1 MQLSFEYD
9 RAYIPAFPVLDFRVS
24 ATRNG
29 RQQTLRGLI
38 DSGSDITQIPLPV
51 LRAIEARD
59 VDDRWVRDAS
69 GLRVP
74 VTIYVVQL
82 QIGSVILPS
91 VEVVG
96 RTGLNETIIG
106 QDVLNQF
113 IVTLNGLA
121 NVTEIRD

>member
-9 RAYIPAFPVLDFRVS
+9 RAYFPAFPVLDFTIS
-24 ATRNG
+24 TTMDG
-29 RQQTLRGLI
+29 RQQTMSGLI

-51 LRAIEARD
+51 LQEIGARD

-82 QIGSVILPS
+82 QIGSSVLPS
-91 VEVVG
+91 VEVAG
-96 RTGLNETIIG
+96 RTGSNETIIG
-106 QDVLNQF
+106 RDVLNQF

>member
-1 MQLSFEYD
+1 M
-9 RAYIPAFPVLDFRVS
+9 
-24 ATRNG
+24 
-29 RQQTLRGLI
+29 
-38 DSGSDITQIPLPV
+38 
-51 LRAIEARD
+51 
-59 VDDRWVRDAS
+59 RDAS

-82 QIGSVILPS
+82 QIGSSVLPG

-96 RTGLNETIIG
+96 RTGSNETIVRR
-106 QDVLNQF
+106 DMLNQF

>member
-9 RAYIPAFPVLDFRVS
+9 RAYFPAFPVLDFTIS
-24 ATRNG
+24 ATMDG
-29 RQQTLRGLI
+29 RQQMMSGLI

-51 LRAIEARD
+51 LQAIGARD

-82 QIGSVILPS
+82 QIGSSALPS

-96 RTGLNETIIG
+96 RTGSSETIIG
-106 QDVLNQF
+106 RDVLNQF